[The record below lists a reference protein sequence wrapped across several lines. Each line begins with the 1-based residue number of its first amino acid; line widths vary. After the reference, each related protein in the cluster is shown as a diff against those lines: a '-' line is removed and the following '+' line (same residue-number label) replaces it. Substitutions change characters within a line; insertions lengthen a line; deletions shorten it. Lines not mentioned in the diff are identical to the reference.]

1 MAKTDKSLGK
11 GMLRPTE
18 PAWPTTMR
26 SRDVNG
32 RCVGTDN
39 TVWLYRAVPT
49 MAIAEAKTTADMLSG
64 AGTLLA
70 LANEL
75 AGITPARVG
84 GRRTSKSAYRN
95 VHILTVNTPVRYRP
109 LPGGLEN
116 FLTTSYPATLQQRR
130 VTLVGV
136 QLIPSLVSSGASGVW
151 GKAGSALNSVIDTFT
166 SGVGTP
172 IEDYDR
178 DTEKISSLMQRA
190 GLVTASD
197 TEMRLA
203 NSWFTLGG
211 AADVVQMHHASHS
224 HVFSDDVAVRA
235 ADAAGAEDCD
245 GWPFIPGEHAITFTS
260 VAGFDFAGRTPDDPS
275 VLWAEQLM
283 FAGAQAIS
291 IRGKM
296 EPAKVTGAELTSQR
310 KKNTSDLQ
318 TRMEAGKMTR
328 ADHEERLAAIEE
340 IEARY
345 QSGGG
350 YPTLTD
356 ASVLVALDGVV
367 SDVESLTRHT
377 VADLGVMLYRQQAA
391 MTEMM
396 LCSPVRSNPRVH
408 DLPMDCVATAG
419 LTSLSQVGDRDGA
432 LLGFTERDG
441 QPAYV
446 SPSAASGADAAPLLL
461 VPGQTGSGKA
471 VVLTTNIP
479 VPTSARFP
487 DGWATMGDLQVGD
500 QVYGRDGQPCNVRF
514 VSETNHTPELYR
526 VTFGDGQE
534 IYADFDHQ
542 WVVTDFNQRN
552 RRSSPKAQ
560 AAVTNAERMHAV
572 ADQMDTYASTLDPS
586 AQWTIGQIGAVMA
599 ERFSEG
605 MYSTDA
611 AAVAAGLRM
620 MDVPH
625 HSAIVPEERQ
635 WKANHIVKTDPVL
648 VMPGRQA
655 LQLAAD
661 AWDDV
666 SAKGG
671 TNAARW
677 GKTAKIRA
685 AAARAIA
692 AELTAEETFTSAE
705 LGRMVTERSGASKVD
720 RMFASTAYRQ
730 AGFAPVPA
738 RRQVTAPRP
747 AGQSFTAERLA
758 EVYPA
763 QIAVKA
769 LAERLRQRFHDVTL
783 DPRESVMT
791 TGEMLAAGISLSQGH
806 SRFATSVPAA
816 ISGEQE
822 HLPVPAYTFGAW
834 LGDGSKHSGSIVS
847 MDQDIIDEVKREG
860 YTVTRVVDIDGL
872 SDVYFFHDA
881 QGAPLR
887 RRITEAGFPPASKI
901 TREDPKLIPAVYQR
915 ADYDQRL
922 ALLQGLMDTDG
933 TISELGTCELSLS
946 NRRLAGDALNLVRS
960 MGIKASISWDQ
971 PAGYRDEDGLYIEC
985 KPRHRIHFTTDLPVF
1000 RMRRKAERLPAVGTL
1015 RETSKWNYVTDV
1027 TRVESVAAR
1036 CIQVD
1041 SPDSTYLVEGFVP
1054 THNTLVA
1061 QWLTQQW
1068 SRLGSPQVYIDPS
1081 PNSDLS
1087 GPVLAAGGQVFSL
1100 DSLAESDGVFDPLRF
1115 AVSPE
1120 VGIDMAASMLMAINP
1135 WGSRREDY
1143 ETPLTAALAY
1153 GASLGAKTIGQ
1164 ALAWAKEHGHAP
1176 AEMVDRVFALI
1187 NSSPMFRACVGF
1199 NPDSP
1204 GLRVADGI
1212 TLIRVGDAHLDLP
1225 EPGAAAPTQQQ
1236 RIALSLVRMMVYG
1249 SATAVAGRAGVVLLD
1264 EAWVFLGAGR
1274 SEVERLGRVA
1284 RKQDVLVCLF
1294 TQRTSDA
1301 LKAKLAGYISRGLIL
1316 PMEDEDEARAALALF
1331 KIEAT
1336 PERVGRITAKATM
1349 SATTTEHGT
1358 APNWNSMRALIDPTT
1373 RQVLRGTVGL
1383 YCDLSGRAIPV
1394 EITLPP
1400 AFVRDA
1406 STNPED
1412 VRRRLEAQARKAA
1425 AAAA

>member
-95 VHILTVNTPVRYRP
+95 VHILTVNIPVRYRP

-461 VPGQTGSGKA
+461 VPGATGSGK
-471 VVLTTNIP
+471 
-479 VPTSARFP
+479 
-487 DGWATMGDLQVGD
+487 
-500 QVYGRDGQPCNVRF
+500 
-514 VSETNHTPELYR
+514 
-526 VTFGDGQE
+526 
-534 IYADFDHQ
+534 
-542 WVVTDFNQRN
+542 
-552 RRSSPKAQ
+552 
-560 AAVTNAERMHAV
+560 
-572 ADQMDTYASTLDPS
+572 
-586 AQWTIGQIGAVMA
+586 
-599 ERFSEG
+599 
-605 MYSTDA
+605 
-611 AAVAAGLRM
+611 
-620 MDVPH
+620 
-625 HSAIVPEERQ
+625 
-635 WKANHIVKTDPVL
+635 
-648 VMPGRQA
+648 
-655 LQLAAD
+655 
-661 AWDDV
+661 
-666 SAKGG
+666 
-671 TNAARW
+671 
-677 GKTAKIRA
+677 
-685 AAARAIA
+685 
-692 AELTAEETFTSAE
+692 
-705 LGRMVTERSGASKVD
+705 
-720 RMFASTAYRQ
+720 
-730 AGFAPVPA
+730 
-738 RRQVTAPRP
+738 
-747 AGQSFTAERLA
+747 
-758 EVYPA
+758 
-763 QIAVKA
+763 
-769 LAERLRQRFHDVTL
+769 
-783 DPRESVMT
+783 
-791 TGEMLAAGISLSQGH
+791 SL
-806 SRFATSVPAA
+806 
-816 ISGEQE
+816 I
-822 HLPVPAYTFGAW
+822 
-834 LGDGSKHSGSIVS
+834 
-847 MDQDIIDEVKREG
+847 
-860 YTVTRVVDIDGL
+860 
-872 SDVYFFHDA
+872 
-881 QGAPLR
+881 
-887 RRITEAGFPPASKI
+887 
-901 TREDPKLIPAVYQR
+901 
-915 ADYDQRL
+915 
-922 ALLQGLMDTDG
+922 
-933 TISELGTCELSLS
+933 
-946 NRRLAGDALNLVRS
+946 
-960 MGIKASISWDQ
+960 
-971 PAGYRDEDGLYIEC
+971 
-985 KPRHRIHFTTDLPVF
+985 
-1000 RMRRKAERLPAVGTL
+1000 
-1015 RETSKWNYVTDV
+1015 
-1027 TRVESVAAR
+1027 
-1036 CIQVD
+1036 
-1041 SPDSTYLVEGFVP
+1041 
-1054 THNTLVA
+1054 A